1 MVSHPEYVIVVSID
15 AMTNTDLTQ
24 AGSLP
29 AFSRLLQD
37 CALVESVQSAYP
49 SLTYPCH
56 VSMVTG
62 CWPDRTGVINNEH
75 FLPLQAKR
83 PWYFYAGE
91 ISRPTIFQ
99 FARQAGISTGCVMWP
114 CMGRGPI
121 DYLVPEIWGETP
133 DSGFFEPFCSAGTPS
148 LIQEIWNTV
157 GHIPHGFSQPEFDQF
172 AFACG
177 MEVLSRKA
185 PRLLYLHICQVD
197 HAKHHYGLHSPQTA
211 IALQRTDA
219 LLGQLLSYLDAQKL
233 ISRTAILLCSD
244 HGQVPVHTA
253 SYPNRLLCDYGLI
266 QEQSGKAVRWEVQ
279 SHSACC
285 SAQIYAADSQAAEK
299 ALRLFSDVE
308 VQNAL
313 GIAGVYTKPELRRRF
328 HLDGPFSF
336 HIEGRPGILFR
347 DELSAPAC
355 TVPLEQAGLPY
366 LANHGHDP
374 ARSDAPFFLLS
385 GPGIRAGA
393 RLSRAALVDEPATAA
408 RLCRFS
414 MKDIQG
420 RSLDELLL

>member
-1 MVSHPEYVIVVSID
+1 MGSRPEYVIVISID
-15 AMTNTDLTQ
+15 AMTNADLKQ

-29 AFSRLLQD
+29 AFSRLLQG

-62 CWPDRTGVINNEH
+62 CWPDRTGVVNNER
-75 FLPLQAKR
+75 FLPLQSKR
-83 PWYFYAGE
+83 PWYFYADE
-91 ISRPTIFQ
+91 IRCPTIFH

-133 DSGFFEPFCSAGTPS
+133 DSGFFEPFCAAGTPA
-148 LIQEIWNTV
+148 LIREIWDAV
-157 GHIPHGFSQPEFDQF
+157 GHIPHGFSQPEFDRF

-177 MEVLSRKA
+177 MEVLRRKA

-197 HAKHHYGLHSPQTA
+197 NAKHHYGLHSPQA
-211 IALQRTDA
+211 AGALQRTDA
-219 LLGQLLSYLDAQKL
+219 LLGQLLSYLDARQL
-233 ISRTAILLCSD
+233 TSRTAILLCSD

-253 SYPNRLLCDYGLI
+253 SYPNRLLRGRGLI
-266 QEQSGKAVRWEVQ
+266 QDRAGEVVQWEVQ

-285 SAQIYAADSQAAEK
+285 SAQIYAAGDQAAEK
-299 ALRLFSDVE
+299 ALRLFSDPQ
-308 VQNAL
+308 VQDAL
-313 GIAGVYTKPELRRRF
+313 GIARVYTKPEARQRF
-328 HLDGPFSF
+328 HLDGPFAL

-385 GPGIRAGA
+385 GPGVLAGA
-393 RLSRAALVDEPATAA
+393 RLARAALVDEPATVA
-408 RLCRFS
+408 RLCGFS
-414 MKDIQG
+414 MEDIQG
-420 RSLDELLL
+420 RALDELLL